1 MTRKV
6 CVATMTKVALAALL
20 AGTAALARAQQPV
33 TVELHHRSAESL
45 VSVLRP
51 LLAPAAVAGAG
62 TRLQVRTAPADLAR
76 AVRLIEQAD
85 RPLQAL
91 VVSLSDDPSFAPDS
105 ATEGRP
111 SSAPDSATEGRP
123 SSAPGSATQGRA
135 SSAPDSATEGRAS
148 SAPGGAS
155 AKAGSVTLSTG
166 RPLAADAHGNA
177 QVLST
182 GRPLA
187 ADEHGNGQVV
197 STRPGPR
204 PAELVEGEALLL
216 SMPAPQSLWFGLR
229 SAKAVPGGKAAGT
242 PSVAPP
248 GAKQG
253 GTDVAGVVQFDT
265 VSDFT
270 ARIWVAGETVA
281 IDLQPRVAG
290 RLSGAADTGADH
302 ATVYGRTGQWIALA
316 DSGGELAPA
325 GVAQSAAPRAGLWIK
340 VELAPSFA
348 PDMPSVAPTGAKEG
362 GATEGLPGDR

>member
-1 MTRKV
+1 MTRRV

-91 VVSLSDDPSFAPDS
+91 VVSLSDDPSFAPGG

-111 SSAPDSATEGRP
+111 
-123 SSAPGSATQGRA
+123 
-135 SSAPDSATEGRAS
+135 S

-177 QVLST
+177 QALST

-187 ADEHGNGQVV
+187 ADEHGNGQVL
-197 STRPGPR
+197 STRPDPR

-229 SAKAVPGGKAAGT
+229 GAKAVPGGKAAGT

-253 GTDVAGVVQFDT
+253 GTDVAGVVQFDA

-281 IDLQPRVAG
+281 IDLQPRLAG
-290 RLSGAADTGADH
+290 RISGAADAGADH

-362 GATEGLPGDR
+362 GATEGLPAGDR

>member
-1 MTRKV
+1 MIRRV
-6 CVATMTKVALAALL
+6 CVPTTTQMALAALL
-20 AGTAALARAQQPV
+20 ACTALQARAQQRV

-51 LLAPAAVAGAG
+51 LLAPAALAGAG
-62 TRLQVRTAPADLAR
+62 TRLQVRAAPADLAR
-76 AVRLIEQAD
+76 VLRLIEQAD
-85 RPLQAL
+85 LPLRPLIVNL
-91 VVSLSDDPSFAPDS
+91 RDDPPSFAPGMPAAAAD
-105 ATEGRP
+105 A
-111 SSAPDSATEGRP
+111 
-123 SSAPGSATQGRA
+123 
-135 SSAPDSATEGRAS
+135 
-148 SAPGGAS
+148 

-187 ADEHGNGQVV
+187 ADEHGNGQVL

-229 SAKAVPGGKAAGT
+229 GAKAVPGGKAAGT

-253 GTDVAGVVQFDT
+253 GTDVAGVVQFDA

-340 VELAPSFA
+340 VELAASA
-348 PDMPSVAPTGAKEG
+348 A
-362 GATEGLPGDR
+362 GDR

>member
-62 TRLQVRTAPADLAR
+62 TRLQVRTAPTDLAR

-111 SSAPDSATEGRP
+111 
-123 SSAPGSATQGRA
+123 

-197 STRPGPR
+197 STRLGPR

-229 SAKAVPGGKAAGT
+229 GAKAVPGGKAAGT

-253 GTDVAGVVQFDT
+253 GTDAAGVVQFDT

-340 VELAPSFA
+340 VELAASA
-348 PDMPSVAPTGAKEG
+348 A
-362 GATEGLPGDR
+362 GDR

>member
-1 MTRKV
+1 MIRRV
-6 CVATMTKVALAALL
+6 CVPTTTQVALAALL
-20 AGTAALARAQQPV
+20 ACTALQARAQQPV

-45 VSVLRP
+45 VGVLRP
-51 LLAPAAVAGAG
+51 LLAPAVVAGAG
-62 TRLQVRTAPADLAR
+62 TRLQVRAAPADLAR

-85 RPLQAL
+85 RPLQPLA
-91 VVSLSDDPSFAPDS
+91 VSLRDDPPSFAP
-105 ATEGRP
+105 GMP
-111 SSAPDSATEGRP
+111 SVAPRGAK
-123 SSAPGSATQGRA
+123 A
-135 SSAPDSATEGRAS
+135 
-148 SAPGGAS
+148 GGATAGLPAVAADA

-177 QVLST
+177 QALST

-187 ADEHGNGQVV
+187 ADEHGNGQVL
-197 STRPGPR
+197 STQPGPQ

-229 SAKAVPGGKAAGT
+229 GAKAVPGGKAAGT
-242 PSVAPP
+242 PFAAPP

-253 GTDVAGVVQFDT
+253 GADVAGVVQFDA
-265 VSDFT
+265 VADFT

-290 RLSGAADTGADH
+290 RLSGAADAGADH

-348 PDMPSVAPTGAKEG
+348 PD
-362 GATEGLPGDR
+362 GATEGLPAGDR